1 MEPTSGLEPLTCRFT
16 NYGLVLAATAA
27 KSVAAKDFNNFRP
40 ARKGVLAMLIM
51 LALGET
57 G

>member
-1 MEPTSGLEPLTCRFT
+1 MRKFI
-16 NYGLVLAATAA
+16 
-27 KSVAAKDFNNFRP
+27 AAKDFNQFPP
-40 ARKGVLAMLIM
+40 ARKEVLATFIA

>member
-1 MEPTSGLEPLTCRFT
+1 MEPTSGLEPLTCRLRIID
-16 NYGLVLAATAA
+16 GPAATAA
-27 KSVAAKDFNNFRP
+27 KSVAAKDCNNFQP

-57 G
+57 H